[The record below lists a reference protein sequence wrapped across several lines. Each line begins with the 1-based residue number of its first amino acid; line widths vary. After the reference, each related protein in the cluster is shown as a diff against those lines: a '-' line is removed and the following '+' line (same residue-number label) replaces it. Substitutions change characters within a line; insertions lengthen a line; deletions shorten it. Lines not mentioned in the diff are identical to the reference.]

1 MNQISKISI
10 HYQQVY
16 FLLKMSYYQTKNF
29 FLDILRSENKSEFN
43 QEISD
48 VTSNVELQNL
58 ASPIAHILLAKSL
71 MVNLVDQVVSNNINK
86 INHVTP
92 TQLPIS
98 NTSTPNS
105 ISTSSEKNS
114 SVALNQDLPQ
124 ING

>member
-1 MNQISKISI
+1 
-10 HYQQVY
+10 
-16 FLLKMSYYQTKNF
+16 MSYYQTKNF